1 MIEMILKKTSQINY
15 FQLQVVLGSPPYPA
29 PQGYGILL
37 PKEIIDLR
45 RLPPGFLQKSF
56 LKWLNDQ
63 DMDGNIA
70 PRTRNGAR
78 SLNRPREVPLT
89 STNPGTS
96 NNPSCQLPPDYTY
109 DNVAGYAYKFAG
121 SNHNEAW
128 AVCIKETG
136 MMHGYEQGPDF
147 ALTPTISAI
156 LGFDNDSGL
165 DQTNYFCALDC
176 P

>member
-1 MIEMILKKTSQINY
+1 MAER
-15 FQLQVVLGSPPYPA
+15 P
-29 PQGYGILL
+29 GYGRQHRSQDQ
-37 PKEIIDLR
+37 ER
-45 RLPPGFLQKSF
+45 CQV
-56 LKWLNDQ
+56 LKQ
-63 DMDGNIA
+63 AQRG
-70 PRTRNGAR
+70 
-78 SLNRPREVPLT
+78 
-89 STNPGTS
+89 STHFNQPGTS